1 MVAGRDYGARGMI
14 FFFFCT
20 ACVCV
25 SVPLTPYSKFEFSGN
40 DLEEKKTLMIQER
53 DGVREGVLS

>member
-25 SVPLTPYSKFEFSGN
+25 SVPLTSYGKFMFNGN
-40 DLEEKKTLMIQER
+40 DLEEKRTLAIQER
-53 DGVREGVLS
+53 EGVREGVLS